1 MTRRSSRDLADRVR
15 GRLPEMRTALSQ
27 AVQKFGQNLVGRNQA
42 DLSKRLASVDY
53 LHAIL
58 VTWI

>member
-1 MTRRSSRDLADRVR
+1 VR